1 MPIFKILYNAQEK
14 NSHHIYMALI
24 ILLILSEDDYFNKA
38 VHETVSSLN
47 NLFGIIFENIVYKII
62 VYLSVIRTQDPAL
75 LIFKNPFLI
84 FLFHIISQKLNI
96 GFKSSFF
103 IHLFS

>member
-1 MPIFKILYNAQEK
+1 
-14 NSHHIYMALI
+14 MALI

-38 VHETVSSLN
+38 VHEMVSSN

-103 IHLFS
+103 RLYSPI